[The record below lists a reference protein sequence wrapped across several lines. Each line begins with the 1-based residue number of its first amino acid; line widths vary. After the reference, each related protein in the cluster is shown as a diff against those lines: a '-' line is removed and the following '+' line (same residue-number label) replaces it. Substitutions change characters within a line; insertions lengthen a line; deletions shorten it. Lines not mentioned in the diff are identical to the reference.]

1 MIVTGIEDCGS
12 GKRKVFLDGQPA
24 FVLYRGELSR
34 CHIEKDQELPDEIY
48 REIMD
53 EILWK
58 RIRMRCLYLLKN
70 MDRTEYQLRT
80 KLKQNFY
87 PEELI
92 GKVISWLKD
101 LHYLDDA
108 RYAESYIRT
117 HGETLSS
124 MQLKQKLTQRG
135 VPREVIQAAMEEQE
149 SPAEEELILRWVKK
163 KKIDPFTCT
172 PAEKQKLYAFLMRKG
187 FSSSKVRKVLQS
199 GSEMQDEYS

>member
-1 MIVTGIEDCGS
+1 MIVTEIEDCGS
-12 GKRKVFLDGQPA
+12 GKRKVYLDGQPV
-24 FVLYRGELSR
+24 FVLYRGELSG
-34 CHIEKDQELPDEIY
+34 CHIEKDQELPEAVY

-58 RIRMRCLYLLKN
+58 RIRMRCLYLLKS

-92 GKVISWLKD
+92 DRVILWLEN
-101 LHYLDDA
+101 LHYLDDV

-117 HGETLSS
+117 HGESLSTL
-124 MQLKQKLTQRG
+124 QLKQK
-135 VPREVIQAAMEEQE
+135 
-149 SPAEEELILRWVKK
+149 
-163 KKIDPFTCT
+163 
-172 PAEKQKLYAFLMRKG
+172 LMRKG
-187 FSSSKVRKVLQS
+187 FSSSGVRKVLQS

>member
-1 MIVTGIEDCGS
+1 MIVTEIEDCGS
-12 GKRKVFLDGQPA
+12 GKRKVYLDGQPA

-34 CHIEKDQELPDEIY
+34 CHIEKDQELPEAVY

-58 RIRMRCLYLLKN
+58 RIRMRCLYLLKST
-70 MDRTEYQLRT
+70 DRTEYQLQT
-80 KLKQNFY
+80 KLKQNLY

-92 GKVISWLKD
+92 KKVILWLKN

-108 RYAESYIRT
+108 HYVESYIRT
-117 HGETLSS
+117 HGESLSP

-135 VPREVIQAAMEEQE
+135 VPRELIQEALEEQE
-149 SPAEEELILRWVKK
+149 GLTEEERILKWVKK
-163 KKIDPFTCT
+163 KKIDLSDCT
-172 PAEKQKLYAFLMRKG
+172 AAEKQKLYAFLMRKG
-187 FSSSKVRKVLQS
+187 FSFSKVRKVLQS